1 MEYIDTLEDG
11 TVFDSSEN
19 RKTPLE
25 FEVGSGRVIAGFDQ
39 AVMGMKKGEQKK
51 FTLQPSEAYGE
62 RNSQLTQIVGQLRE
76 VGPPAIQGFMPSNVF
91 AQGDAPV
98 LVGLKHGEGVI
109 VRLDISN
116 PNNLQFMWIHTIKL
130 SRPEILNVDLCEG
143 VLALQDSSKSVLL
156 GEVGVGGLIE
166 LYRIAHEE
174 HIRDLAFESSC

>member
-1 MEYIDTLEDG
+1 
-11 TVFDSSEN
+11 
-19 RKTPLE
+19 
-25 FEVGSGRVIAGFDQ
+25 
-39 AVMGMKKGEQKK
+39 MGGWFHELSILN
-51 FTLQPSEAYGE
+51 TDPPPT
-62 RNSQLTQIVGQLRE
+62 SQLNLMVSGHPLRE

-116 PNNLQFMWIHTIKL
+116 PKNLQFMWIHTIKP
-130 SRPEILNVDLCEG
+130 SRPRILNVDLCEG

-166 LYRIAHEE
+166 LHRIAHEE